1 MRALSTSELLSVWE
15 RGQVQPRVQQALLLL
30 AAACPE
36 ISTEALAKL
45 SIGRRDTCLLALREW
60 TFGSQL
66 ISLAACPHCGERLE
80 LAFKVA
86 DIRVN
91 LPAEH
96 VEVYSLNIDNYRVRF
111 RLPNSLD
118 LATLTSSTDTDA
130 ARQLLTERCLLSVEH
145 NGEEQFAGQLPVEL
159 VAAVGQQMA
168 QADPQADVQVAL
180 TCPVCSH
187 TWQAAFDIVSF
198 FWGEINAWAYHILRE
213 VHILASAYGWSE
225 ADILAL
231 SPSRR
236 RFYLEMVGR

>member
-1 MRALSTSELLSVWE
+1 MRALSASELLSVWE
-15 RGQVQPRVQQALLLL
+15 RGQAQPRVQQALLLL

-86 DIRVN
+86 DIQVIP
-91 LPAEH
+91 PAEH
-96 VEVYSLNIDNYRVRF
+96 VEVYSLNIDDYQVCF

-118 LATLTSSTDTDA
+118 LAAVTGSTDMEA
-130 ARQLLTERCLLSVEH
+130 ARQLLIERCLLSVEQG
-145 NGEEQFAGQLPVEL
+145 GEEQFAGQLPVDL
-159 VAAVGQQMA
+159 VAAVGQQMG
-168 QADPQADVQVAL
+168 QADPQADVQLAL
-180 TCPVCSH
+180 TCPACSH
-187 TWQAAFDIVSF
+187 TWQAVFDIISF
-198 FWGEINAWAYHILRE
+198 FWSEINAWAYHILRE
-213 VHILASAYGWSE
+213 VHILSSAYGWSE

-236 RFYLEMVGR
+236 QFYLEMVGR